1 MFLVRCSYRNNRK
14 WHIRAKQRIKYNF
27 LTIVSVAKI
36 VIAETNVDG
45 LPDNDIHIVVY
56 KW

>member
-1 MFLVRCSYRNNRK
+1 M
-14 WHIRAKQRIKYNF
+14 RIKYNF

-36 VIAETNVDG
+36 VIAEANVDG
-45 LPDNDIHIVVY
+45 SPDNDIHIVVY